1 MSGSAPSLAG
11 VIRAAL
17 RAAAADLRVA
27 LPARVERVDLAQG
40 RLDAKPLLKDLV
52 EAGAQPRTLALPV
65 ITNVPIVWPGAGGF
79 RLTFPLAVGDTVLL
93 VFSDRALDGWL
104 ERGGEVDPGDFRQHA
119 LSDAVAIPG
128 LRPFSDPWTGAASDG
143 ATLGRDGGP
152 WQPAALGQDVRDEL
166 DALWAALNNHGHLYT
181 PGPGSPTPT
190 AGAVVAAGTGVLPV
204 SPTDKKVV
212 TSGTVKISE

>member
-27 LPARVERVDLAQG
+27 LPARVERVNLAQG

-52 EAGAQPRTLALPV
+52 EAGAQARALALPV

-79 RLTFPLAVGDTVLL
+79 RLTFPLAPGDTVLL

-104 ERGGEVDPGDFRQHA
+104 ERGGEVDPEDPRQHA

-143 ATLGRDGGP
+143 ATMGRDGGL
-152 WQPAALGQDVRDEL
+152 QVKVAADAIELGGADEPAALATTLKGHLDQLKVWL
-166 DALWAALNNHGHLYT
+166 DALVL
-181 PGPGSPTPT
+181 PT
-190 AGAVVAAGTGVLPV
+190 AVGPAGPPSVPSPVVPTIASSAV
-204 SPTDKKVV
+204 KV
-212 TSGTVKISE
+212 KR